1 MIIRKRENINN
12 KYYMHTYSDSNLCI
26 RKIGTNEVYEDA
38 YDLMSSKYEYE
49 ETSLEII
56 KNDIESD
63 LNGINSLMMP

>member
-49 ETSLEII
+49 ETDIRIGIE
-56 KNDIESD
+56 DIEDGANPSF
-63 LNGINSLMMP
+63 